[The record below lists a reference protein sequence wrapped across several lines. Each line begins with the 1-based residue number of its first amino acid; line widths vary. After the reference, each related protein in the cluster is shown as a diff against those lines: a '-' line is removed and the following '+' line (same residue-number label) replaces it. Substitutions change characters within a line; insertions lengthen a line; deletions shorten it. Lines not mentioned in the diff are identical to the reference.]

1 MESRIVLVVLYSTI
15 QFILFFLIKRLRYY
29 SFINI
34 SCIYKFFIIS
44 LLFFVYADWKIVEN
58 SGDEKRKS
66 DTRKELLALAV
77 AIITYIYL
85 SINDK

>member
-1 MESRIVLVVLYSTI
+1 MM
-15 QFILFFLIKRLRYY
+15 LF
-29 SFINI
+29 
-34 SCIYKFFIIS
+34 IYKHKLYLRAFFIIS
-44 LLFFVYADWKIVEN
+44 LLFFVYADWKIVAN

-66 DTRKELLALAV
+66 DTRKELLALVV